1 MICKVGYSFNGD
13 IKGHG
18 VFGLDVSKF
27 TDCLTI
33 EDIKD
38 KIKRKILQYEI
49 ENNIFPDYN
58 TNIKDSFIT
67 LSADFIQEWK
77 ILKTTT

>member
-18 VFGLDVSKF
+18 VFSLDVSKF

-49 ENNIFPDYN
+49 ENNISPDYN

-77 ILKTTT
+77 RLKTTT

>member
-49 ENNIFPDYN
+49 ENNIYPDYN
-58 TNIKDSFIT
+58 IKIKDSFIT
-67 LSADFIQEWK
+67 LSADFIQ
-77 ILKTTT
+77 

>member
-18 VFGLDVSKF
+18 VFDLDVSKF

-49 ENNIFPDYN
+49 ENNISPDYN

-77 ILKTTT
+77 RLKTTT

>member
-38 KIKRKILQYEI
+38 KIKRITLQYEI
-49 ENNIFPDYN
+49 ENNISPDYN

-77 ILKTTT
+77 RLKTTT

>member
-38 KIKRKILQYEI
+38 KIKRKTLQYEI
-49 ENNIFPDYN
+49 ENNISPDYN
-58 TNIKDSFIT
+58 INIKDFFIT

-77 ILKTTT
+77 RLKTTT

>member
-1 MICKVGYSFNGD
+1 MICKVGLSFNGD

-33 EDIKD
+33 EDIRD

-49 ENNIFPDYN
+49 ENNISPDYN
-58 TNIKDSFIT
+58 INIKDPFIT

-77 ILKTTT
+77 RLKTTT

>member
-1 MICKVGYSFNGD
+1 MICKVGCSFNGD

-49 ENNIFPDYN
+49 ENNISPDYN
-58 TNIKDSFIT
+58 INIKDSFIT
-67 LSADFIQEWK
+67 LSADFIHEWK
-77 ILKTTT
+77 RLKTTT

>member
-1 MICKVGYSFNGD
+1 MICKVGISFNGD

-38 KIKRKILQYEI
+38 KIKRKTLQYEI
-49 ENNIFPDYN
+49 ENNISPDYN
-58 TNIKDSFIT
+58 INIKDSSIT

-77 ILKTTT
+77 RLKTTI

>member
-33 EDIKD
+33 EDI
-38 KIKRKILQYEI
+38 
-49 ENNIFPDYN
+49 
-58 TNIKDSFIT
+58 NIKGSFIT

-77 ILKTTT
+77 RLKTTT

>member
-38 KIKRKILQYEI
+38 KIKNTCLEKYGV
-49 ENNIFPDYN
+49 ENHM
-58 TNIKDSFIT
+58 
-67 LSADFIQEWK
+67 
-77 ILKTTT
+77 

>member
-49 ENNIFPDYN
+49 ENNISPDYI
-58 TNIKDSFIT
+58 NIKDSFIT

-77 ILKTTT
+77 RLKTTT

>member
-58 TNIKDSFIT
+58 INIKDSFIT

-77 ILKTTT
+77 RLKTTT

>member
-1 MICKVGYSFNGD
+1 MICKVGCSFNGD
-13 IKGHG
+13 IKGDG

-38 KIKRKILQYEI
+38 KIKRITLQYEI
-49 ENNIFPDYN
+49 EDNISPDYN

-77 ILKTTT
+77 RLKTTT

>member
-38 KIKRKILQYEI
+38 KIKRKILQYET
-49 ENNIFPDYN
+49 EKNISPDYN
-58 TNIKDSFIT
+58 INIKDSFIT
-67 LSADFIQEWK
+67 SSADFIQEWK
-77 ILKTTT
+77 RLKTTT

>member
-38 KIKRKILQYEI
+38 KIKRKTLQYEI
-49 ENNIFPDYN
+49 ENNISPDYN
-58 TNIKDSFIT
+58 INIKDIT

-77 ILKTTT
+77 RLKTTT

>member
-38 KIKRKILQYEI
+38 KIKRKTLQYEI
-49 ENNIFPDYN
+49 ENNIPPDYDI
-58 TNIKDSFIT
+58 NIKDSFIT

-77 ILKTTT
+77 RLKTTT

>member
-13 IKGHG
+13 IKGHE

-38 KIKRKILQYEI
+38 KIKSKTLQYEI
-49 ENNIFPDYN
+49 ENSIPPDYN
-58 TNIKDSFIT
+58 INIKDSFIT

-77 ILKTTT
+77 RLKTTT

>member
-38 KIKRKILQYEI
+38 KIKRKTLQYEI
-49 ENNIFPDYN
+49 EYTISQDYN
-58 TNIKDSFIT
+58 INIKDSFIT

-77 ILKTTT
+77 RLKTTT

>member
-38 KIKRKILQYEI
+38 KIKRKVLQYEI
-49 ENNIFPDYN
+49 ENNISPDYN

-77 ILKTTT
+77 RLKTTT

>member
-38 KIKRKILQYEI
+38 KIKRKTLQYEI
-49 ENNIFPDYN
+49 ENNISPDYN

-77 ILKTTT
+77 RLKTTT

>member
-1 MICKVGYSFNGD
+1 MICKVGYSFSGD

-49 ENNIFPDYN
+49 EDNISPDYN

-77 ILKTTT
+77 RLKTTT

>member
-38 KIKRKILQYEI
+38 KIKRKTLQYEI

-58 TNIKDSFIT
+58 INIKDSFIT

-77 ILKTTT
+77 RLKTTI

>member
-38 KIKRKILQYEI
+38 KIKRKTLQYEI
-49 ENNIFPDYN
+49 ENNISPDYN
-58 TNIKDSFIT
+58 INIKIT

-77 ILKTTT
+77 RLKTTT

>member
-1 MICKVGYSFNGD
+1 MICKVRYSFNGD
-13 IKGHG
+13 IKGHV

-58 TNIKDSFIT
+58 INIKDSFIT

-77 ILKTTT
+77 RLKTTT

>member
-13 IKGHG
+13 IKGHE

-38 KIKRKILQYEI
+38 KIKRKNSSI
-49 ENNIFPDYN
+49 
-58 TNIKDSFIT
+58 
-67 LSADFIQEWK
+67 
-77 ILKTTT
+77 

>member
-13 IKGHG
+13 IKGQG

-38 KIKRKILQYEI
+38 KIKRKTLQYEI
-49 ENNIFPDYN
+49 ENNIPPDYN
-58 TNIKDSFIT
+58 INIKDIT

-77 ILKTTT
+77 RLKTTT

>member
-38 KIKRKILQYEI
+38 KIKRKTLQYEI

-58 TNIKDSFIT
+58 INIKDSFIT

-77 ILKTTT
+77 RLKTTT

>member
-38 KIKRKILQYEI
+38 KIKRITLQYEI
-49 ENNIFPDYN
+49 ENNISADHDI
-58 TNIKDSFIT
+58 NIKDSRIT

-77 ILKTTT
+77 RLKTTT